1 MRGYLKGLVVSMRQL
16 RSFVVLP
23 ILALVLALAFSAC
36 GPEDDVSPPPAAT
49 PQVVSA
55 ESTPAPAEASQPTP
69 EATVEPT
76 PAANARPTASPTAT
90 PAPTQEPTPT
100 PEPTAEATPTATAT
114 ATPEATPE
122 PAPTEEAT
130 PAAPAF
136 AEAFQDVRGIVD
148 PSNFGWPREVEGLNG
163 VVSIPAKPLSIITAS
178 VGHDEMT
185 LAIVPIERLV
195 AVGSSSK
202 NITYSNVAD
211 LLQEKTEISRDPET
225 IIAQEPDIMVTSPFF
240 SADGIA
246 ALSKAGIPVIQ
257 TELTQGPEA
266 RINNILLM
274 GYIYGEEER
283 AVAFA
288 AEVRERYEALIAV
301 TGEVETRPRVL
312 ALTQFGD
319 KIWTAGRDSTEGGVI
334 TAAGGLNVA
343 AEAGIEGNQTT
354 SLEGVIAM
362 NPEVI
367 VIAQPVEFGA
377 NEFKQSLLDNEALAE
392 LPAVKNEAI
401 YVVES
406 KHFTTLSYWNIRGA
420 EDLARILWPDEL
432 GDSES
437 PPFSLAE

>member
-1 MRGYLKGLVVSMRQL
+1 MQRL
-16 RSFVVLP
+16 RSFAVRPL
-23 ILALVLALAFSAC
+23 LATAFVLAVLAC
-36 GPEDDVSPPPAAT
+36 GPESEAPPPAPTAAPPPIAT

-55 ESTPAPAEASQPTP
+55 EAS
-69 EATVEPT
+69 
-76 PAANARPTASPTAT
+76 
-90 PAPTQEPTPT
+90 PAPTAAAS
-100 PEPTAEATPTATAT
+100 PTAEATAAPMPTPTAEPTEAAKPTATAT
-114 ATPEATPE
+114 ATPEATPK
-122 PAPTEEAT
+122 PTPTQEAT

-136 AEAFQDVRGIVD
+136 AEAFMGVRGIVD
-148 PSNFGWPREVEGLNG
+148 PTNFGWPREVEGLNG

-185 LAIVPIERLV
+185 LAIVPLERLV
-195 AVGSSSK
+195 AVGGSSR
-202 NITYSNVAD
+202 NATYSNVAD
-211 LLQEKTEISRDPET
+211 LLQDKTEISRDPET
-225 IIAQEPDIMVTSPFF
+225 IIAQEPDIIVTSPFF
-240 SADGIA
+240 SADGVA

-257 TELTQGPEA
+257 TELKQGPEA

-288 AEVRERYEALIAV
+288 TEVRERYEALIAV
-301 TGEVETRPRVL
+301 TGEVEEKPRVL

-319 KIWTAGRDSTEGGVI
+319 KIWTAGKDSTEGGVI
-334 TAAGGLNVA
+334 SAAGGLNVA

-367 VIAQPVEFGA
+367 VIAQPLEFGA
-377 NEFKQSLLDNEALAE
+377 AEFRQSLLDNEALAE

-401 YVVES
+401 YLVEG
-406 KHFTTLSYWNIRGA
+406 KHFTTLSFWNIRGA
-420 EDLARILWPDEL
+420 EDLARILWPDAL

-437 PPFSLAE
+437 PAFSLAG